1 MIRAIKGLLGG
12 LALALA
18 LSACA
23 SWNVDVSKLQL
34 GMEPE
39 AVQEAIGKPFTI
51 RASKVYEGE
60 EWSEVWEYL
69 PPVFT
74 WTPKTYWV
82 YFQNGKVVQWGEPG
96 DFSGSPAAAV
106 KEYNPTKS
114 SRSTGDAPTR
124 PESGR
129 ARALA

>member
-1 MIRAIKGLLGG
+1 MIRSIKGILGG
-12 LALALA
+12 LALALV

-23 SWNVDVSKLQL
+23 SWNVNVSKLQL

-60 EWSEVWEYL
+60 EWSEIWEYL

-96 DFSGSPAAAV
+96 DFSGSPASAV
-106 KEYNPTKS
+106 REYNPTKS
-114 SRSTGDAPTR
+114 SR
-124 PESGR
+124 
-129 ARALA
+129 